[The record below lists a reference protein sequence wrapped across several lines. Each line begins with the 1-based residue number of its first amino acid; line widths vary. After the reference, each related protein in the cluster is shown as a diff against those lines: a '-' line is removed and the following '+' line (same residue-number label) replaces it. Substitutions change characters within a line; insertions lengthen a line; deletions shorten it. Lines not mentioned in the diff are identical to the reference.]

1 MPTCRP
7 GAGGGQAS
15 LSQHLG
21 GSRKSDVGLARWL
34 ALTGPQ
40 PCTPRPTPVFHSLES
55 SSHLPHL
62 RRFLSPNFSGRH
74 RDHAHRS
81 PKHGLRA
88 PGPPP
93 CGLQLQGLN
102 GGANGAAASVRSR
115 RLCCPVRQPHRRGVF
130 QSGFLRNPQPT
141 ASDAVTG
148 SWWRPH

>member
-7 GAGGGQAS
+7 GAGGGAGEPQPAP
-15 LSQHLG
+15 G

-55 SSHLPHL
+55 SSHL

-88 PGPPP
+88 LGPPP
-93 CGLQLQGLN
+93 CGLQLQ
-102 GGANGAAASVRSR
+102 
-115 RLCCPVRQPHRRGVF
+115 
-130 QSGFLRNPQPT
+130 
-141 ASDAVTG
+141 
-148 SWWRPH
+148 